1 MDVTL
6 DWTLFAA
13 FANSGQVCSAG
24 SRIYV
29 QENIYDAFI
38 NKYVEACAKI
48 KIGNGLDEGTHMGPL
63 VSAAHYEK
71 VKNYIAIGKAEGAT
85 MLCGGERPAHL
96 ATGYFLQ
103 PTVFT
108 NTNHNMRIM
117 KEEIFG
123 PVVCIQKF
131 KTEEEAIALAN
142 DSQYGLAAAFL
153 LRILQGATRIAPVA
167 QWYCLG

>member
-1 MDVTL
+1 MKAAAETMKKVTLELGGKNPAIVFDDCDMDITL

-29 QENIYDAFI
+29 QENIYDTFI

-48 KIGNGLDEGTHMGPL
+48 KIGNGLEEGIHMGPL

-71 VKNYIAIGKAEGAT
+71 VKNYIAVGKAEGAT

-96 ATGYFLQ
+96 PEGYFLQ
-103 PTVFT
+103 PTVFA
-108 NTNHNMRIM
+108 NTHHNMRIM

-131 KTEEEAIALAN
+131 
-142 DSQYGLAAAFL
+142 
-153 LRILQGATRIAPVA
+153 AT
-167 QWYCLG
+167 